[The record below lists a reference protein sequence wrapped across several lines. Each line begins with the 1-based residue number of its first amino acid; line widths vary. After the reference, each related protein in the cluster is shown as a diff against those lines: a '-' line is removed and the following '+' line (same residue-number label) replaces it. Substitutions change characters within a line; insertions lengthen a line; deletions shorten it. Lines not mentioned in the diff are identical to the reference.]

1 MRPPEPPSFTGPVL
15 EYAFSPLSF
24 LFFFIGVGP
33 GGGLSSR
40 MLIKRVEGS
49 LSIGRRRRRR
59 NRKWISGVEVER
71 GERERGREI
80 QEI

>member
-1 MRPPEPPSFTGPVL
+1 
-15 EYAFSPLSF
+15 
-24 LFFFIGVGP
+24 
-33 GGGLSSR
+33 

-49 LSIGRRRRRR
+49 LSIGRRRRRRR